1 MQGFAYFPTI
11 VYREERPEL
20 ASKVNEFCLQQ
31 LQGLEVDCAVKQ
43 SASLVLAPDLNELK
57 TYLVREAG
65 NILYSQGYDT
75 SKYELYVSDLW
86 AQEIKSSG
94 FTEPHIHKN
103 SQVCGWIFLET
114 PEEGSYPIYFDSR
127 YGKEFVSLHYEITET
142 VTNATESIHFKDVIP
157 GTVLFNNSW
166 LKHSLSFNK
175 NSSPTRCIHFIVSHK
190 EK

>member
-20 ASKVNEFCLQQ
+20 ASKVKEFCLQQ
-31 LQGLEVDCAVKQ
+31 LQALEVDCVVKQ

-86 AQEIKSSG
+86 AQEIKS
-94 FTEPHIHKN
+94 
-103 SQVCGWIFLET
+103 
-114 PEEGSYPIYFDSR
+114 
-127 YGKEFVSLHYEITET
+127 
-142 VTNATESIHFKDVIP
+142 
-157 GTVLFNNSW
+157 
-166 LKHSLSFNK
+166 
-175 NSSPTRCIHFIVSHK
+175 
-190 EK
+190 